1 MAPYRPPEDAADG
14 RARDPLAAAR
24 ARLAA
29 EGLADAADLDRID
42 AAAAVE
48 MDMALEAAVAAA
60 PPGLPTMFQDVY
72 APGTPA
78 PRPQADRLR
87 AILSEAPR

>member
-1 MAPYRPPEDAADG
+1 M
-14 RARDPLAAAR
+14 
-24 ARLAA
+24 
-29 EGLADAADLDRID
+29 DRID
-42 AAAAVE
+42 SDAVIE
-48 MDMALEAAVAAA
+48 MDAALAHAVATPA
-60 PPGLPTMFQDVY
+60 PALHTMFQDVY